1 MLFKNLNYNSVH
13 FSLNKNNN
21 KVDEIKIFL
30 CKAPLFTTLKI
41 IYNNKTRDLLA
52 FKCNIYCKIKN
63 NKNVGK
69 ISVKK
74 YEDKSNVI
82 GNLIKEYR
90 ENLGLSK
97 VEVCKRLQLHAVYL
111 DGTELKRMEDGKM
124 IIKDFE
130 LIALCK
136 VLNIEYEKLKNSIE

>member
-1 MLFKNLNYNSVH
+1 M
-13 FSLNKNNN
+13 
-21 KVDEIKIFL
+21 
-30 CKAPLFTTLKI
+30 
-41 IYNNKTRDLLA
+41 
-52 FKCNIYCKIKN
+52 
-63 NKNVGK
+63 
-69 ISVKK
+69 KK

-82 GNLIKEYR
+82 GNLIKGYR

-136 VLNIEYEKLKNSIE
+136 VLNIEYDKLKNSIE

>member
-1 MLFKNLNYNSVH
+1 M
-13 FSLNKNNN
+13 
-21 KVDEIKIFL
+21 
-30 CKAPLFTTLKI
+30 
-41 IYNNKTRDLLA
+41 
-52 FKCNIYCKIKN
+52 
-63 NKNVGK
+63 
-69 ISVKK
+69 KK

>member
-1 MLFKNLNYNSVH
+1 M
-13 FSLNKNNN
+13 
-21 KVDEIKIFL
+21 
-30 CKAPLFTTLKI
+30 
-41 IYNNKTRDLLA
+41 
-52 FKCNIYCKIKN
+52 
-63 NKNVGK
+63 GK

-136 VLNIEYEKLKNSIE
+136 VLNIEYDKLKNSIE